1 VAKVIKIPTS
11 LMMVSGFWFQ
21 TKWRQKISEFCKI
34 RKLNLQLIIKINTI
48 KVYKHQINNVLL
60 KI

>member
-1 VAKVIKIPTS
+1 
-11 LMMVSGFWFQ
+11 MMVSGFWFQ
-21 TKWRQKISEFCKI
+21 TKLTPKISEFCKI